1 MLLFLSFVEFKLID
15 IIDVLLVSLLFYQL
29 YRLVKGTAAL
39 NIFLGLL
46 LFYILWKIVVLFH
59 MELLSEIFGQF
70 VSVGVIAL
78 IVVFQ
83 PEIRKFLLY
92 IGSKNPLK
100 KATISLWKE
109 RNNTQEYP
117 QIHTIVKA
125 CEHMSSSMVGA
136 LIVITKDNSLEEFVQ
151 TGELLRARTSNELIE
166 TIFFKNT
173 PLHDGAMIITKK
185 TIVAA
190 RCVLPVSQ
198 RSNIPTNL
206 GLRHRAALGITEMT
220 DCIAIIVSEQTGS
233 ISYCHEGSMKKNVS
247 AEELKLFLE
256 KQFFTEEKF
265 EKNNK

>member
-1 MLLFLSFVEFKLID
+1 MLLFLSFIEIKWID
-15 IIDVLLVSLLFYQL
+15 IMDVILVGFLFYQL

-83 PEIRKFLLY
+83 PEIRKFLLVM
-92 IGSKNPLK
+92 GSRNPLK
-100 KATISLWKE
+100 KATISIWKE
-109 RNNTQEYP
+109 RNKTQECP
-117 QIHTIVKA
+117 QIHTIVKS
-125 CEHMSSSMVGA
+125 CVRMSSSMTGA
-136 LIVITKDNSLEEFVQ
+136 LIVITKDNLLEEYVQ
-151 TGELLRARTSNELIE
+151 TGELINARTSHELIE

-198 RSNIPTNL
+198 KNNIPTNL
-206 GLRHRAALGITEMT
+206 GLRHRAALGITEST
-220 DCIAIIVSEQTGS
+220 DCIAIIVSEQTGA
-233 ISYCHEGSMKKNVS
+233 ISYCYEGNMKKNVTS
-247 AEELKLFLE
+247 EELKLFIE
-256 KQFFTEEKF
+256 KQFLIDGEIEK
-265 EKNNK
+265 K